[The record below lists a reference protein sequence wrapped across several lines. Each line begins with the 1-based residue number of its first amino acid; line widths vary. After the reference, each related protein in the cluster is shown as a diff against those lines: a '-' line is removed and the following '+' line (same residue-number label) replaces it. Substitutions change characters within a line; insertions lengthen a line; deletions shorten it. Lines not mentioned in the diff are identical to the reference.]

1 MLLRRAD
8 DQPPHGHLTKRS
20 NSEQHGPGEYLP
32 GPFFFPNDRCGHL
45 RSKLRCDRL
54 PATVSDHTKDW
65 EHAGGKLA
73 ELGPAALT
81 EAELLSILVAPGTP
95 GNPAEKIAEN
105 ILKKFGSLE
114 GLGGQPLE
122 RLYEVKGMGNTKI
135 IRLAAALEIA
145 RRVALAASD
154 AEKEPTAKK

>member
-1 MLLRRAD
+1 MQGMRWCKGLVA
-8 DQPPHGHLTKRS
+8 GC
-20 NSEQHGPGEYLP
+20 GPGLAC
-32 GPFFFPNDRCGHL
+32 GRVGRTVGDND
-45 RSKLRCDRL
+45 K
-54 PATVSDHTKDW
+54 AW

-73 ELGPAALT
+73 ELGPQALT
-81 EAELLSILVAPGTP
+81 EAELLAILVAPGTP

-122 RLYEVKGMGNTKI
+122 KLYDIKGMGDTKI

-145 RRVALAASD
+145 RRVAYSVLD
-154 AEKEPTAKK
+154 AEKAQAAKK